1 MKKVSKKISKKSTRK
16 NMILNILIL
25 LCILY
30 ICSIFVNFNLAK
42 KDIKTS
48 EIVVESDDTI
58 WSLAKQVC
66 SNRSDLNIQNV
77 IIEIKE
83 INNLS
88 SSDIYVGQ
96 VINLPIY

>member
-1 MKKVSKKISKKSTRK
+1 MKKVNKRVNKKSTRK

-25 LCILY
+25 LCVLY
-30 ICSIFVNFNLAK
+30 ICSIFINFNLAK

-48 EIVVESDDTI
+48 EVIVENDDTI

-66 SNRSDLNIQNV
+66 SGRNDLNIQNI

-83 INNLS
+83 INNLT

-96 VINLPIY
+96 VISLPIY